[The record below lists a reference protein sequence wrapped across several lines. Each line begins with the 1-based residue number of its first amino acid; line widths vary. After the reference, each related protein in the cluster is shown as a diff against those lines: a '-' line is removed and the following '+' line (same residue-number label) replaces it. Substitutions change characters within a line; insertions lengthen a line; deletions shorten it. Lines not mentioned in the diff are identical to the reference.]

1 MSQSDYTL
9 VLPAFTIGAN
19 AYDAIGQVTKPFG
32 KKVVII
38 GGKTALSKA
47 EKPLLDAIKN
57 TDLEVLGVLWYGDD
71 ATYERVDALMAEDA
85 VKNADLIFGV
95 GGGRA
100 IDTCKVVADKVGKPY
115 FAFPTVASN
124 CAPSTAIAVMYNE
137 DKSFAGYYYLPTPP
151 VHTFINMDIIADS
164 PFDLFWAGIG
174 DAMSKE
180 CESELASRAADIFH
194 TVLLGRALGKVCT
207 EPLLE
212 YGEKALADFKEKKV
226 TYELRQV
233 VLDIIISTG
242 LVSNCTTGH
251 NGVYYYNSSIAHLFY
266 NSSTVLP
273 QVVEGHL
280 HGEIVSFGV
289 LVLLTYDKQFEL
301 RDRIAAFYK
310 KAGYPVKLADLDIK
324 ADEID
329 AIVEKAPAITEWN
342 CVPSPLTK
350 EAFKQAI
357 VDTDAFG
364 SAL

>member
-1 MSQSDYTL
+1 
-9 VLPAFTIGAN
+9 
-19 AYDAIGQVTKPFG
+19 
-32 KKVVII
+32 
-38 GGKTALSKA
+38 
-47 EKPLLDAIKN
+47 
-57 TDLEVLGVLWYGDD
+57 
-71 ATYERVDALMAEDA
+71 
-85 VKNADLIFGV
+85 
-95 GGGRA
+95 
-100 IDTCKVVADKVGKPY
+100 
-115 FAFPTVASN
+115 
-124 CAPSTAIAVMYNE
+124 
-137 DKSFAGYYYLPTPP
+137 
-151 VHTFINMDIIADS
+151 
-164 PFDLFWAGIG
+164 
-174 DAMSKE
+174 MSKE

-226 TYELRQV
+226 TYELQQV

>member
-1 MSQSDYTL
+1 MKRTL
-9 VLPAFTIGAN
+9 FPGYSVGTD
-19 AYDAIGQVTKPFG
+19 AYEDIKEICQAYG
-32 KKVVII
+32 KKAAII
-38 GGKTALSKA
+38 GGKHALAAAQDKIIA
-47 EKPLLDAIKN
+47 AAKEAGIEIIGPF
-57 TDLEVLGVLWYGDD
+57 WYGGEASVENIEMLKPKVAD
-71 ATYERVDALMAEDA
+71 ADM
-85 VKNADLIFGV
+85 IFAV
-95 GGGRA
+95 GGGKA

-226 TYELRQV
+226 TYELQQV

-289 LVLLTYDKQFEL
+289 LVLLTHDKQFQP

>member
-100 IDTCKVVADKVGKPY
+100 IYTCKVVADKVGKPY

-164 PFDLFWAGIG
+164 PFDLFWAGNGFTICTGSLGANRQNDIPHIIRKFGKMGRVNFLHIRNVQVHEPWVFNEVAHKSQIG
-174 DAMSKE
+174 NLDMFEIVK
-180 CESELASRAADIFH
+180 AAYDIGFDGPIRPDH
-194 TVLLGRALGKVCT
+194 GRMIWGEEGRPGYGLYDRALGANYLC
-207 EPLLE
+207 
-212 YGEKALADFKEKKV
+212 
-226 TYELRQV
+226 
-233 VLDIIISTG
+233 G
-242 LVSNCTTGH
+242 LW
-251 NGVYYYNSSIAHLFY
+251 
-266 NSSTVLP
+266 
-273 QVVEGHL
+273 
-280 HGEIVSFGV
+280 
-289 LVLLTYDKQFEL
+289 
-301 RDRIAAFYK
+301 
-310 KAGYPVKLADLDIK
+310 
-324 ADEID
+324 D
-329 AIVEKAPAITEWN
+329 AINRICGQK
-342 CVPSPLTK
+342 
-350 EAFKQAI
+350 
-357 VDTDAFG
+357 
-364 SAL
+364 

>member
-1 MSQSDYTL
+1 MSTSDYTL
-9 VLPAFTIGAN
+9 VLPAFTIGAD
-19 AYDAIGQVTKPFG
+19 AYSTVGRITKPFG
-32 KKVVII
+32 RKVVII

-47 EKPLLDAIKN
+47 EKPIMEAIKD
-57 TDLEVLGVLWYGDD
+57 THLQVLGVLWYGGD
-71 ATYERVDALMAEDA
+71 ATYECVDALLQEDA
-85 VKNADLIFGV
+85 VKEADIIFGV

-100 IDTCKVVADKVGKPY
+100 IDTCKVVADKMDKPY

-124 CAPSTAIAVMYNE
+124 CAPSTAIAVMYKE
-137 DKSFAGYYYLPTPP
+137 DKSFAGYYYLPQPP
-151 VHTFINMDIIADS
+151 VHTFINMDVICDS

-180 CESELASRAADIFH
+180 CESELASREADIFH
-194 TVLLGRALGKVCT
+194 TVLLGRVLGQVCT
-207 EPLLE
+207 APLLD
-212 YGEKALADFKEKKV
+212 YGEQALADFKAQKV
-226 TYELRQV
+226 TYELQQV

-242 LVSNCTTGH
+242 LVSNCTTGP
-251 NGVYYYNSSIAHLFY
+251 NGEYYYNSSLAHLFY

-310 KAGYPVKLADLDIK
+310 KTGYPVSLADLDIN

-329 AIVEKAPAITEWN
+329 AIVDKAPGITEWN

-357 VDTDAFG
+357 IDADAFG
-364 SAL
+364 RAL